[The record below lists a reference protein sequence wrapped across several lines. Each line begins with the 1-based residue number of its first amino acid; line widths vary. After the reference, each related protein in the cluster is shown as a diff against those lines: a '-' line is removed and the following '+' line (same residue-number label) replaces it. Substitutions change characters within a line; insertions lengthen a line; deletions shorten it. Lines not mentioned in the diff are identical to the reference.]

1 MAFWNWNIGLAFLI
15 SVAFTGVLIP
25 QILLISFR
33 KKLFDQPDARKIHHN
48 VVPRLGGIAF
58 MPVVVF
64 TIAFLLGVSLLLGND
79 SILVALRGEV
89 LEFAFGMCALI
100 LLYLVGI
107 ADDLIG
113 VQYRAKFMVQ
123 ILCAV
128 LLVTS
133 GVWINNLYGLF
144 GIHELPRAVGWPL
157 TVFVV
162 VFIINAVNLIDGI
175 DGLASGLSGVA
186 LFFYGMVFIGMER
199 YMYAMLAFVTLG
211 ALVSFFYYNVF
222 GNAEK
227 HKKIFMG
234 DTGSLTIGIILSFL
248 CVSLARSGG
257 VGVARAT
264 AETFVWA
271 FVPLLVPCFDV
282 VRVVLHRARNRQP
295 LFLPDMN
302 HIHHKLLRAG
312 MPQWR
317 AMLTILF
324 TSVVFVVSN
333 VWLCSTVNV
342 NILLLGDVLVW
353 TVANIW
359 LSKYINKRESG
370 KEGAKDA

>member
-312 MPQWR
+312 LPQR
-317 AMLTILF
+317 QAMITIL
-324 TSVVFVVSN
+324 
-333 VWLCSTVNV
+333 LCSIVLVTANVLLCQVV
-342 NILLLGDVLVW
+342 NINLLLVGDVVLW
-353 TVANIW
+353 TGVNMW
-359 LSKYINKRESG
+359 LSRFIARREAAQG
-370 KEGAKDA
+370 QG

>member
-1 MAFWNWNIGLAFLI
+1 
-15 SVAFTGVLIP
+15 
-25 QILLISFR
+25 
-33 KKLFDQPDARKIHHN
+33 
-48 VVPRLGGIAF
+48 
-58 MPVVVF
+58 MPVALF
-64 TIAFLLGVSLLLGND
+64 TIAFLLGVSVLLGHGEMVD
-79 SILVALRGEV
+79 GLRGEV
-89 LEFAFGMCALI
+89 LEFSFALCALI
-100 LLYLVGI
+100 LLYLVGM

-113 VQYRAKFMVQ
+113 VQYRAKFAVQ

-128 LLVTS
+128 LLVAS
-133 GVWINNLYGLF
+133 GVWINDLYGLF

-162 VFIINAVNLIDGI
+162 VFVINAVNLIDGI

-186 LFFYGMVFIGMER
+186 LFFYGVVFIGMGR

-257 VGVARAT
+257 AGQVRAT

-271 FVPLLVPCFDV
+271 FVPLIVPCFRRGAGGVAPGAQPQAAVHARHEPHTPQAAAGGHAPAAGHADDIV
-282 VRVVLHRARNRQP
+282 HQRGVCGGQRVAVSHGECKHTAAGR
-295 LFLPDMN
+295 
-302 HIHHKLLRAG
+302 RAG
-312 MPQWR
+312 VDGGQHLALEVHQQAR
-317 AMLTILF
+317 KRQGGREGRLT
-324 TSVVFVVSN
+324 
-333 VWLCSTVNV
+333 
-342 NILLLGDVLVW
+342 
-353 TVANIW
+353 A
-359 LSKYINKRESG
+359 
-370 KEGAKDA
+370 

>member
-1 MAFWNWNIGLAFLI
+1 MAFWNWNIGLAFVI
-15 SVAFTGVLIP
+15 SVVFTGVLIP
-25 QILLISFR
+25 QILLVSFR
-33 KKLFDQPDARKIHHN
+33 KKLFDQPDARKIHHSA
-48 VVPRLGGIAF
+48 VPRLGGIAF
-58 MPVVVF
+58 MPVALF
-64 TIAFLLGVSLLLGND
+64 TIAFLLGVSVLLGHGEMVD
-79 SILVALRGEV
+79 GLRGEV
-89 LEFAFGMCALI
+89 LEFSFALCALI
-100 LLYLVGI
+100 LLYLVGM

-113 VQYRAKFMVQ
+113 VQYRAKFAVQ

-162 VFIINAVNLIDGI
+162 VFVINAVNLIDGI

-186 LFFYGMVFIGMER
+186 LFFYGVVFIGMGR

-257 VGVARAT
+257 AGQVRAT

-271 FVPLLVPCFDV
+271 FVPLIVPCFDV
-282 VRVVLHRARNRQP
+282 VRVVLHRARNHKQ
-295 LFLPDMN
+295 LFMPDMN

-312 MPQWR
+312 MPQRR
-317 AMLTILF
+317 AMLTILS
-324 TSVVFVVSN
+324 TSVVFVVGN
-333 VWLCSTVNV
+333 VLLCPTVNV